1 MESHKCRFGFA
12 GRDESNKILIV
23 KYRIIILIASLMWLS
38 RTLPAQTADGAGEI
52 NTNTVN
58 YLVQHGHFVP
68 SREIVYK
75 TVDGHDLKLHIFD
88 PDGFQTNDAR
98 PVFLVF
104 HGGGWVGGNAKGF
117 YPFAAHF
124 AGLGLVGIS
133 VDYRLLK
140 RGSRMTPA
148 VCVKDGRSAVRFV
161 RSHATELGINPDK
174 IIVSGGSAGGH
185 VAACIACCQGID
197 EAGEDITVSPAPDAL
212 VLYWPVLD
220 ISLEGY
226 GNRIGG
232 EHWQDISPLQ
242 LVRPGL
248 PPTLIFH
255 GSADPLVPFRGAE
268 AFHEAMLRTGN
279 RCELVIEPGA
289 KHGYMMSNLHLF
301 DGGMRRTDEFLKSIG
316 DLPQ

>member
-1 MESHKCRFGFA
+1 MK
-12 GRDESNKILIV
+12 NKL
-23 KYRIIILIASLMWLS
+23 IILIFGLLVLV
-38 RTLPAQTADGAGEI
+38 RNLPAQTNAVAREI

-68 SREIVYK
+68 SREIIYK
-75 TVDGHDLKLHIFD
+75 TVDGQDLKLHIFD
-88 PDGFQTNDAR
+88 PAGFQTSDAR

-104 HGGGWVGGNAKGF
+104 HGGGWVIGTARGF

-133 VDYRLLK
+133 VDYRLIK
-140 RGSRMTPA
+140 RGSGTTPSI
-148 VCVKDGRSAVRFV
+148 CVKDGRSAVRYV
-161 RSHATELGINPDK
+161 RSHAAELGIDPNK

-185 VAACIACCQGID
+185 IAACIACCRGID
-197 EAGEDITVSPAPDAL
+197 EAGEDISVSPLPEAL

-220 ISLEGY
+220 TSRVGY
-226 GNRIGG
+226 GNRISG

-248 PPTLIFH
+248 PPTLVFH
-255 GSADPLVPFRGAE
+255 GSADPAVPVKGSE
-268 AFHEAMLRTGN
+268 AFHAAMQKAGN

-289 KHGYMMSNLHLF
+289 KHGYMMYNLQLF
-301 DGGMRRTDEFLKSIG
+301 NQGLRRTDEFLKSLG
-316 DLPQ
+316 YLPE